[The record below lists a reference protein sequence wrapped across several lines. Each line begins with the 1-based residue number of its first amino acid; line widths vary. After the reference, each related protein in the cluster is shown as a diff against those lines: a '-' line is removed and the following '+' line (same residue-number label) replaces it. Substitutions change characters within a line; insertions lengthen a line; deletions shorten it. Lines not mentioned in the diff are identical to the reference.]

1 MLTIRKKIQNKSG
14 KLHTDEEDLL
24 NNNVLLHEES
34 TEPSPTTRVKSV
46 SKSSTKQYKSVERKE
61 QNTEP
66 ASISKQRN
74 DQSQTKEKSAIIL
87 GDSMVKHLNGLKI
100 MFAVSLVLKRG
111 A

>member
-1 MLTIRKKIQNKSG
+1 M
-14 KLHTDEEDLL
+14 
-24 NNNVLLHEES
+24 
-34 TEPSPTTRVKSV
+34 
-46 SKSSTKQYKSVERKE
+46 ERKE
-61 QNTEP
+61 QNTES